1 MQEQETFKDRLD
13 NEQRELNIR
22 LDKLNKFIQTPNFRE
37 KVSDERQ
44 CKLLLMQADA
54 MYSYNEILKERIAL
68 LEE

>member
-22 LDKLNKFIQTPNFRE
+22 LDKLNKFIQTPDFRE
-37 KVSDERQ
+37 KVSDGRQ